1 LTFSTL
7 FPHVRS
13 GGVRDLIIR
22 HLKSAVGK
30 SAGGL
35 LRVVPPRRRFWVALR
50 FANAIGSVRETI
62 SALRGRPFRLG
73 SGREYTLAYLLGC
86 MDLQRLEFATAIRV
100 IGLDQLRLATAR
112 KRGVLVVTT
121 HANAGLARL
130 ILRPLFDSEL
140 PAVTVSTGSGFP
152 ICGTGLLGETI
163 APNSAFLL
171 RVRSKLRAG
180 FVVCA
185 MIDAPNAEN
194 LTPHHVSVDG
204 GSTWLADP
212 IIRMA
217 VRWQVPV
224 ASLKGSLGNS
234 GVVLELEISSS
245 QNEDEVIRA
254 LSSFISPCMAE

>member
-1 LTFSTL
+1 
-7 FPHVRS
+7 
-13 GGVRDLIIR
+13 
-22 HLKSAVGK
+22 
-30 SAGGL
+30 
-35 LRVVPPRRRFWVALR
+35 
-50 FANAIGSVRETI
+50 
-62 SALRGRPFRLG
+62 
-73 SGREYTLAYLLGC
+73 
-86 MDLQRLEFATAIRV
+86 
-100 IGLDQLRLATAR
+100 
-112 KRGVLVVTT
+112 
-121 HANAGLARL
+121 
-130 ILRPLFDSEL
+130 L

-224 ASLKGSLGNS
+224 ALLKGSLGNN
-234 GVVLELEISSS
+234 GVMLELEISSS
-245 QNEDEVIRA
+245 EDEDGVIRA
-254 LSSFISPCMAE
+254 LSSFISPCVAK